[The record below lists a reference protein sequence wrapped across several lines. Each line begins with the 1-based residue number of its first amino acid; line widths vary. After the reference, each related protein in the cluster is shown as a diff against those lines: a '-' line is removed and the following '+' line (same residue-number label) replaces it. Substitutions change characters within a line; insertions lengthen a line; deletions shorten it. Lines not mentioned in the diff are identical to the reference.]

1 MSLSVSVQVR
11 SPKLALLVA
20 QLSGE
25 KKVEVN
31 RAMAISVRELTR
43 RHLTRLSGER
53 HATANKLGASPS
65 GHLGQAVRAVE
76 GAEITAQNDG
86 ASFVINH
93 AGLGRAFHDVTIT
106 PKNAKALTIPVAAI
120 AYNRRAGQF
129 NNLFVWKNKT
139 TGNAFLAMRDPSG
152 AKDAKPLLVYLLV
165 RSVTQKQDRS
175 LLPSNDEWESAA
187 ARGALD
193 WIRMETL
200 SN

>member
-11 SPKLALLVA
+11 SPQLALLVA

-25 KKVEVN
+25 KKVELN

-43 RHLTRLSGER
+43 RHLTKLSGER

-76 GAEITAQNDG
+76 AAEITAEDGG

-93 AGLGRAFHDVTIT
+93 PGLGRAFHDVTIA

-129 NNLFVWKNKT
+129 NNLYVWKSKT
-139 TGNAFLAMRDPSG
+139 TGNAFLAMRDPG
-152 AKDAKPLLVYLLV
+152 ADKHARPILVYLLV
-165 RSVTQKQDRS
+165 RSVTQKQDRT
-175 LLPSNDEWESAA
+175 LLPSQEEWESAA
-187 ARGALD
+187 AQGALD
-193 WIRMETL
+193 FIRMETG